1 MTTKFNS
8 ARDYGNHAVKAHL
21 MQRIRASKDVAAD
34 IGKVL
39 EGKSLQSDED
49 VGGGF
54 RVVNEEGG
62 ALGLYLSG
70 VIGMDVNGDDVLEV
84 FSDEANQG
92 REVKVYIHSPGG
104 SAFDGIDMAT
114 KLARLAPGYTAVVD
128 GLAGSAATIVA
139 VSGGDLVFSA
149 NTEWLVHEAAYD
161 FMCASVKAS
170 EMRDKLIP
178 SLESTNESIADAY
191 ARRTGKTADEMLALM
206 REDRIMNAKEAV
218 EIGFGVMAETDDDGE
233 GDEGGTEGVDK
244 FQKLAT
250 MHEQVSELPVAARPM
265 QAFTKERALG
275 FARFF
280 QARADALKGA
290 VK

>member
-1 MTTKFNS
+1 MTTKFKS
-8 ARDYGNHAVKAHL
+8 ARDYGNHAIKANL
-21 MQRIRASKDVAAD
+21 MARVRSSKDVSGD
-34 IGKVL
+34 LGKVL
-39 EGKSLQSDED
+39 EGKSMQADED
-49 VGGGF
+49 EGGGF
-54 RVVNEEGG
+54 KVVNEEGG

-70 VIGMDVNGDDVLEV
+70 VIGLDVNGDDVLEV
-84 FSDEANQG
+84 FSDEANKG

-114 KLARLAPGYTAVVD
+114 KLARFAPGYTAVVD
-128 GLAGSAATIVA
+128 GLAGSAATIIA

-170 EMRDKLIP
+170 EMRDKLVP
-178 SLESTNESIADAY
+178 SLDATNETIADAY
-191 ARRTGKTADEMLALM
+191 ARRTGKTSAEMMALM
-206 REDRIMNAKEAV
+206 LEDRIMNAKEGV
-218 EIGFGVMAETDDDGE
+218 EIGFGVMAETGEDGE
-233 GDEGGTEGVDK
+233 EEEVSGEVDK
-244 FQKLAT
+244 LDKVAK
-250 MHEQVSELPVAARPM
+250 MHTEVSELPVAARPM

-275 FARFF
+275 FAKFF